1 MLRGRERE
9 TDEHRWT
16 DRQWTDRQWTDGQT
30 DRQMD
35 RQRMRQRERER
46 QRENA
51 CFSTFDLITMDRLMD
66 QQTNRW
72 TDGRMDKASYRFYD

>member
-30 DRQMD
+30 ERQMD
-35 RQRMRQRERER
+35 GQRMRQRVRETERE
-46 QRENA
+46 
-51 CFSTFDLITMDRLMD
+51 CLF
-66 QQTNRW
+66 
-72 TDGRMDKASYRFYD
+72 FYF